1 MFVVSSESSTVAELA
16 STLQA
21 DISQL
26 QAAASFACRLGWAEK
41 LIDPASIL
49 QESLLPGS
57 PKSMVSDEEVG
68 THGNMGSANLFGDG
82 SSSQSGDALWTDN
95 SRPAAD
101 CSRVAFVV
109 DANITSYLMMG
120 SVSPGL
126 SFLIILRIHVF
137 FAILWHIWCHVPVN
151 REKLFELTL
160 YRFWKILSSKQKF
173 CWQLL
178 LGVEFCVGV

>member
-26 QAAASFACRLGWAEK
+26 QAAASFACRLGWAVK

-49 QESLLPGS
+49 QESYLPGS

-68 THGNMGSANLFGDG
+68 SHANMSSANLFGDG
-82 SSSQSGDALWTDN
+82 SSSQSGDALWAEN
-95 SRPAAD
+95 SKPATD

-126 SFLIILRIHVF
+126 SLFLTILQIHMF
-137 FAILWHIWCHVPVN
+137 FVKFWH
-151 REKLFELTL
+151 T
-160 YRFWKILSSKQKF
+160 
-173 CWQLL
+173 
-178 LGVEFCVGV
+178 